1 MNLKKYI
8 ILIILPLLLTG
19 CKINYNLDISKKG
32 FKESFNI
39 ISNIDNKLEKY
50 EIPAFIGT
58 IDYED
63 IDINFLERYDEVEY
77 YNNKVTEKNDQ
88 QIINY
93 NYVFDDKNI
102 QKSNAI
108 NLAFEKASITRYD
121 HDENGKK
128 DYMIISTSGK
138 SNIFEKFNDIEEITI
153 NITCHYEIISSNADE
168 INKNVYTWH
177 LDKNNIKAINMVY
190 NPDKFIDY
198 RTIWEKIIDGD
209 YFNIFTVTLFIVGIG
224 LIIYILLK
232 KKSNNIDK
240 I

>member
-1 MNLKKYI
+1 MNLKKNI
-8 ILIILPLLLTG
+8 ILIILLLLLTG
-19 CKINYNLDISKKG
+19 CKITYNLDISPKG
-32 FKESFNI
+32 FKENFNI
-39 ISNIDNKLEKY
+39 MSNIDNKTEKY

-63 IDINFLERYDEVEY
+63 IDINFLEKYEDIEY
-77 YNNKVTEKNDQ
+77 YNKKVKENNKH

-93 NYVFDDKNI
+93 NYIFDDKNI

-108 NLAFEKASITRYD
+108 NLAFERFSITRYD

-128 DYMIISTSGK
+128 DYMIISTSDK
-138 SNIFEKFNDIEEITI
+138 SNLFEKFSDIEKITI
-153 NITCHYEIISSNADE
+153 NITCHYEVISSNADE
-168 INKNVYTWH
+168 INKNIYTWY

-190 NPDKFIDY
+190 NPEKFIDY
-198 RTIWEKIIDGD
+198 RSIWEKIIDGD
-209 YFNIFTVTLFIVGIG
+209 YFNSFTVTIFIACIGVVIYLF
-224 LIIYILLK
+224 LK